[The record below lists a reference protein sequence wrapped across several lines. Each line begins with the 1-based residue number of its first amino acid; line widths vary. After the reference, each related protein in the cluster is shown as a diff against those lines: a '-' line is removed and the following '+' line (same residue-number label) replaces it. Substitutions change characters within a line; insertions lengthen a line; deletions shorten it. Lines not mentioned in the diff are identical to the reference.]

1 MQKALD
7 GKARMRLRAMAHA
20 LDPVV
25 QVGRSGL
32 TPAVLAEIGRALEK
46 HELIK
51 VKVGADCPVPAD
63 EARGPIE
70 EATKSQVAQV
80 IGHVL
85 VVYRRRAD
93 RPKIQPFARGGTATT
108 RSPVRKRVKR
118 RQPARSRAKLRRG

>member
-7 GKARMRLRAMAHA
+7 GKARMRLRALAHA

-25 QVGRSGL
+25 QVGRAGL
-32 TPAVLAEIGRALEK
+32 TDAVLTEIGHALEK

-51 VKVGADCPVPAD
+51 VKVRADSPVSAA
-63 EARGPIE
+63 EAREPIE
-70 EATKSQVAQV
+70 QGTRSQVAQV

-85 VVYRRRAD
+85 VVYRRRAKK
-93 RPKIQPFARGGTATT
+93 PKIEPFASADGAAPATRTGKGT
-108 RSPVRKRVKR
+108 RR